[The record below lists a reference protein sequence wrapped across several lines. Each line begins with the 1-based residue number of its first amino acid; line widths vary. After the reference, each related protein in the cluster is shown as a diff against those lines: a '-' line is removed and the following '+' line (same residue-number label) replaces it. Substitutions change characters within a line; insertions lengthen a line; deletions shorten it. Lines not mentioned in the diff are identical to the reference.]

1 MEKIIEFNNFIV
13 STNCGIQKGNKIY
26 NLPSLD
32 GLYKK
37 YLINFNKEKGE
48 KTNMMGNIVLS
59 GFRDNPKISLKERIK
74 KLNLEIND
82 GNINNETKYLI
93 VKSEEDLEGKVSSK
107 VKKAQLKS
115 IPVMS
120 LSSFI
125 LNCLEE

>member
-1 MEKIIEFNNFIV
+1 
-13 STNCGIQKGNKIY
+13 
-26 NLPSLD
+26 
-32 GLYKK
+32 
-37 YLINFNKEKGE
+37 
-48 KTNMMGNIVLS
+48 MGNIVLS